1 MVFLA
6 LYNRSRIDITAGA
19 FSMQGKGGQQMINV
33 LILILLPAIL
43 SGFLINYF
51 GIEYRFRILGGIGL
65 TGILLTPLTF
75 NSIYKLFIK
84 KKHIMGAAFR
94 NPI

>member
-1 MVFLA
+1 MRLLLV
-6 LYNRSRIDITAGA
+6 T
-19 FSMQGKGGQQMINV
+19 
-33 LILILLPAIL
+33 ILILSPAIL

-51 GIEYRFRILGGIGL
+51 GIENCFRILGGISL
-65 TGILLTPLTF
+65 TGLLLAPVTF
-75 NSIYKLFIK
+75 NSILKLFIK